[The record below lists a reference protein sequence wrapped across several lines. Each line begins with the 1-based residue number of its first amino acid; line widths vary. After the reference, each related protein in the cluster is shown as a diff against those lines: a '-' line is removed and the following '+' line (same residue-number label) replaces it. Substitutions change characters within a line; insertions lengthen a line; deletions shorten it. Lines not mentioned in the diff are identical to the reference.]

1 MQDTQKDRDH
11 YPDEPPPLP
20 EYDISPSL
28 KKLVLLCIGTM
39 LINFLIAGAC
49 AIAMRILQTDVH
61 LKTIA
66 HLGHLPVPPV
76 PDNVLFYALLTSHG
90 QVMFFGVL
98 SMNTFWFGYYAVS
111 KWGRKPLASMKL
123 AFISFWIM
131 EGAVILLFLDVVLN
145 FGAGWYNLM
154 PLTFLPGFPAIT
166 WHLSAAIIFQIADVL
181 VGVAI
186 TIFCI
191 VILATLLRGKLPVG
205 SQIFEYMHEKDKG
218 EQKYHEHPLVR
229 ANIDIQENRSRE
241 SEKSSEEK
249 ITDNQ
254 IKTVDQEFTHREDLP
269 ASIRWVSLTGINA
282 WFPKKWRDATPAV
295 PIVLVSAFVSAI
307 VQIISNP
314 GLFVQLAIG
323 FESIKNPIASSNW
336 LLTKDAWW
344 FFGHPIVYFPLFIL
358 LGAIYFLAPRYGK
371 ERVPFFKWNYR
382 TWPFYLAF
390 TTLVFSHH
398 VFMDIPNP
406 VWLQM
411 LSQTASLGIVWPS
424 AMTIITILLFTWRS
438 KISWNITT
446 RFFIAGIAGWMFG
459 GFQGAEMGMWGTDV
473 YLHNTMAQ
481 PSHIHLSL
489 LLGPLLMAF
498 GIIYAIFPDLTKKHL
513 SKTLGEIHF
522 WLTIFG
528 GFGMAIL
535 FEIIGMQGAIR
546 READMPAVFQWA
558 MPPLLFFALTIG
570 LTQFLF
576 VYNFVKTLHRN
587 YTKRELKEY
596 DELHKNPDG
605 LGINLE
611 TNLDAA

>member
-1 MQDTQKDRDH
+1 MQNSQKDWDH

-28 KKLVLLCIGTM
+28 KKLVLICIGTM

-49 AIAMRILQTDVH
+49 ALAMRILQTDVH
-61 LKTIA
+61 IRHIT
-66 HLGHLPVPPV
+66 HLGI
-76 PDNVLFYALLTSHG
+76 PDNVLFYSLLTSHG

-98 SMNTFWFGYYAVS
+98 SINTIWFSYYAVS

-123 AFISFWIM
+123 AAISFWIM
-131 EGAVILLFLDVVLN
+131 EGAIILLFLDTVLH

-154 PLTFLPGFPAIT
+154 PLTFLPGFPVIT
-166 WHLSAAIIFQIADVL
+166 WDLTAAMIFQIADVL
-181 VGVAI
+181 VGIAI

-205 SQIFEYMHEKDKG
+205 NQIFEYMQEKDKG
-218 EQKYHEHPLVR
+218 DQKYYDALVK
-229 ANIDIQENRSRE
+229 ANRDVQEVKSTE
-241 SEKSSEEK
+241 SSENEKASEEK
-249 ITDNQ
+249 ITDKQ
-254 IKTVDQEFTHREDLP
+254 IKTADQEFTHREDLP
-269 ASIRWVSLTGINA
+269 ASIRWVSLIGINA

-295 PIVLVSAFVSAI
+295 PIVLVSAFVTAM
-307 VQIISNP
+307 VQIIANP
-314 GLFVQLAIG
+314 GLFVQLASG
-323 FESIKNPIASSNW
+323 FASLQNPIASSNW
-336 LLTKDAWW
+336 LLTKNAWW
-344 FFGHPIVYFPLFIL
+344 FFGHPIVYFPLFIF

-382 TWPFYLAF
+382 TWPFYFAF
-390 TTLVFSHH
+390 STLVFSHH

-406 VWLQM
+406 VWIQM
-411 LSQTASLGIVWPS
+411 VAQTASLGIVWPS

-438 KISWNITT
+438 KISWNITA

-473 YLHNTMAQ
+473 YLHNTMVM

-528 GFGMAIL
+528 GFGLAIL
-535 FEIIGMQGAIR
+535 FDIIGMQGAIR
-546 READMPAVFQWA
+546 READMPIVFHWA
-558 MPPLLFFALTIG
+558 MPPLLFFALVIG

-587 YTKRELKEY
+587 YTKRELEEY
-596 DELHKNPDG
+596 DELHKNPEG
-605 LGINLE
+605 LGINI
-611 TNLDAA
+611 

>member
-1 MQDTQKDRDH
+1 MQNSQKDWDH

-28 KKLVLLCIGTM
+28 KKLVLICIGTM

-49 AIAMRILQTDVH
+49 ALAMRILQTDVH
-61 LKTIA
+61 IRHIT
-66 HLGHLPVPPV
+66 HLGI
-76 PDNVLFYALLTSHG
+76 PDNVLFYSLLTSHG

-98 SMNTFWFGYYAVS
+98 SINTIWFSYYAVS

-123 AFISFWIM
+123 AAISFWIM
-131 EGAVILLFLDVVLN
+131 EGAIILLFLDTVLH

-154 PLTFLPGFPAIT
+154 PLTFLPGFPVIT
-166 WHLSAAIIFQIADVL
+166 WDLTAAMIFQIADVL
-181 VGVAI
+181 VGIAI

-205 SQIFEYMHEKDKG
+205 NQIFEYMQEKDKG
-218 EQKYHEHPLVR
+218 DQKYYDALVR
-229 ANIDIQENRSRE
+229 ANRDVQEVKSTE
-241 SEKSSEEK
+241 SSENEKASEEK
-249 ITDNQ
+249 ITDKQ
-254 IKTVDQEFTHREDLP
+254 IKIADQEFTHREDLP
-269 ASIRWVSLTGINA
+269 ASIRWVSLIGINA

-295 PIVLVSAFVSAI
+295 PIVLVSAFVTAM
-307 VQIISNP
+307 VQIIANP
-314 GLFVQLAIG
+314 GLFVQLASG
-323 FESIKNPIASSNW
+323 FASLQNPIASSNW
-336 LLTKDAWW
+336 LLTKNAWW
-344 FFGHPIVYFPLFIL
+344 FFGHPIVYFPLFIF

-390 TTLVFSHH
+390 STLVFSHH

-406 VWLQM
+406 VWIQM
-411 LSQTASLGIVWPS
+411 VAQTASLGIVWPS

-438 KISWNITT
+438 KISWNITA

-473 YLHNTMAQ
+473 YLHNTMVM

-528 GFGMAIL
+528 GFGLAIL
-535 FEIIGMQGAIR
+535 FDIIGMQGAIR
-546 READMPAVFQWA
+546 READMPIVFHWA
-558 MPPLLFFALTIG
+558 MPPLLFFALVIG

-587 YTKRELKEY
+587 YTKRELEEY
-596 DELHKNPDG
+596 DKLHQNPDG

-611 TNLDAA
+611 TNLDGG

>member
-1 MQDTQKDRDH
+1 MQNSRKDWDH

-28 KKLVLLCIGTM
+28 KKLVLICIGTM

-49 AIAMRILQTDVH
+49 ALAMRILQTDVH
-61 LKTIA
+61 IRHIT
-66 HLGHLPVPPV
+66 HLGI
-76 PDNVLFYALLTSHG
+76 PDNVLFYSLLTSHG

-98 SMNTFWFGYYAVS
+98 SINTIWFSYYAVS

-123 AFISFWIM
+123 AAISFWIM
-131 EGAVILLFLDVVLN
+131 EGAIILLFLDTVLH

-154 PLTFLPGFPAIT
+154 PLTFLPGFPVIT
-166 WHLSAAIIFQIADVL
+166 WDLTAAMIFQIADVL
-181 VGVAI
+181 VGIAI

-205 SQIFEYMHEKDKG
+205 NQIFEYMQEKDKG
-218 EQKYHEHPLVR
+218 DQKYYDALVR
-229 ANIDIQENRSRE
+229 TNRDVQEYKSTE
-241 SEKSSEEK
+241 SSENEKASEEK
-249 ITDNQ
+249 ITGKQ
-254 IKTVDQEFTHREDLP
+254 IKIADQEFTHREDLP
-269 ASIRWVSLTGINA
+269 ASIRWVSLIGINA
-282 WFPKKWRDATPAV
+282 WFPKKWRYTTPAV
-295 PIVLVSAFVSAI
+295 PIVLVSAFVTAM
-307 VQIISNP
+307 VQIIANP
-314 GLFVQLAIG
+314 GLFVQLASG
-323 FESIKNPIASSNW
+323 FASLQNPIASSNW
-336 LLTKDAWW
+336 LLTKNAWW
-344 FFGHPIVYFPLFIL
+344 FFGHPIVYFPLFIF

-382 TWPFYLAF
+382 TWPFYFAF
-390 TTLVFSHH
+390 STLVFSHH

-406 VWLQM
+406 VWIQM
-411 LSQTASLGIVWPS
+411 VAQTASLGIVWPS

-438 KISWNITT
+438 KISWNITA

-473 YLHNTMAQ
+473 YLHNTMVM

-528 GFGMAIL
+528 GFGLAIL
-535 FEIIGMQGAIR
+535 FDIIGMQGAIR
-546 READMPAVFQWA
+546 READMPIVFHWA
-558 MPPLLFFALTIG
+558 MPPLLFFALVIG

-587 YTKRELKEY
+587 YTKRELEEY
-596 DELHKNPDG
+596 DELHKNPEG
-605 LGINLE
+605 LGINI
-611 TNLDAA
+611 

>member
-1 MQDTQKDRDH
+1 M
-11 YPDEPPPLP
+11 
-20 EYDISPSL
+20 S
-28 KKLVLLCIGTM
+28 
-39 LINFLIAGAC
+39 
-49 AIAMRILQTDVH
+49 
-61 LKTIA
+61 
-66 HLGHLPVPPV
+66 
-76 PDNVLFYALLTSHG
+76 
-90 QVMFFGVL
+90 
-98 SMNTFWFGYYAVS
+98 
-111 KWGRKPLASMKL
+111 
-123 AFISFWIM
+123 
-131 EGAVILLFLDVVLN
+131 VLN

-218 EQKYHEHPLVR
+218 EQKYHEHPLVK

-241 SEKSSEEK
+241 SHEGEKSSEEK

-269 ASIRWVSLTGINA
+269 ASIRWVSLIGINA

-295 PIVLVSAFVSAI
+295 PIVLVSAFVTAM
-307 VQIISNP
+307 VQIIANP

-323 FESIKNPIASSNW
+323 FESIKNPVASSNW

-344 FFGHPIVYFPLFIL
+344 FFGHPIVYFPLFIF

-406 VWLQM
+406 VWLQIM
-411 LSQTASLGIVWPS
+411 AQTASLGIVWPS

-535 FEIIGMQGAIR
+535 FDIIGMQGTIR
-546 READMPAVFQWA
+546 READMPVVFHWA
-558 MPPLLFFALTIG
+558 MPPLLFFALTMG

-611 TNLDAA
+611 GG

>member
-1 MQDTQKDRDH
+1 
-11 YPDEPPPLP
+11 
-20 EYDISPSL
+20 
-28 KKLVLLCIGTM
+28 
-39 LINFLIAGAC
+39 
-49 AIAMRILQTDVH
+49 
-61 LKTIA
+61 
-66 HLGHLPVPPV
+66 
-76 PDNVLFYALLTSHG
+76 
-90 QVMFFGVL
+90 MFFGVL

-123 AFISFWIM
+123 AFISFCIM

-218 EQKYHEHPLVR
+218 EQKYHEHPLVK

-241 SEKSSEEK
+241 SHEGEKSSEEK

-269 ASIRWVSLTGINA
+269 ASIRWVSLIGINA

-295 PIVLVSAFVSAI
+295 PIVLVSAFVTAM
-307 VQIISNP
+307 VQIIANP

-323 FESIKNPIASSNW
+323 FESIKNPVASSNW

-344 FFGHPIVYFPLFIL
+344 FFGHPIVYFPLFIF

-371 ERVPFFKWNYR
+371 ESVPFFKWNYR

-406 VWLQM
+406 VWLQIM
-411 LSQTASLGIVWPS
+411 AQTASLGIVWPS

-473 YLHNTMAQ
+473 YLHNTMVQ

-489 LLGPLLMAF
+489 LLGPLLMTF

-535 FEIIGMQGAIR
+535 FDIIGMQGAIR
-546 READMPAVFQWA
+546 READMPVVFHWA

-605 LGINLE
+605 LGINFE